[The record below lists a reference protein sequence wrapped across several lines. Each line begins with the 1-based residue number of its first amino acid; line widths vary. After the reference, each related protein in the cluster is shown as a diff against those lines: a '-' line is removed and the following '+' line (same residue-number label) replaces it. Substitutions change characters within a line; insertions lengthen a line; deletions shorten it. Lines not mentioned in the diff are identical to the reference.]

1 MKPER
6 PSKVSFEMQR
16 VSSLATGKSTM
27 PKLSDEEEGIL
38 EESIRNAETFD
49 KICVLLSKPKL
60 EVESYLNELGEF
72 KVINS

>member
-1 MKPER
+1 
-6 PSKVSFEMQR
+6 
-16 VSSLATGKSTM
+16 M